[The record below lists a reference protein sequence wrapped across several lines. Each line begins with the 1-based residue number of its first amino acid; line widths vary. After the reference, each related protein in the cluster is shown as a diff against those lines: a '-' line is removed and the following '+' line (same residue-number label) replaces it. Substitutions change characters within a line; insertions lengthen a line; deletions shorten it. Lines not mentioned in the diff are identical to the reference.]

1 MAGERRGLRK
11 VRRHR
16 LTAKTKT
23 DAIGELSGR
32 ALTDSELVAEVRAD
46 ERLEAGGGD
55 HV

>member
-23 DAIGELSGR
+23 DAIGELR
-32 ALTDSELVAEVRAD
+32 ALQTELVAEVRAD